1 MGLAVWL
8 ALSKGLR
15 VQATEAIDKL
25 KVPTSLPLS
34 SIFFFFL
41 NSSQVSSLLLS
52 VPLLFF

>member
-34 SIFFFFL
+34 SIFFFF
-41 NSSQVSSLLLS
+41 
-52 VPLLFF
+52 